1 MLIEHE
7 TQKFTLSGDR
17 LQARPPPPP
26 SRTDW
31 TRLVPPPV
39 LNGHAASLLPYAR
52 PLSPL
57 SSATPIAPRTP
68 PPPVRH
74 APTAAPFVRRFPLA
88 RSRQRDD
95 APDPLRLSE
104 TFRSV

>member
-68 PPPVRH
+68 PLPSATPPPPR
-74 APTAAPFVRRFPLA
+74 PLFVDFRLL
-88 RSRQRDD
+88 D
-95 APDPLRLSE
+95 PDRGTTRLTPSD
-104 TFRSV
+104 